1 MRPRLATTG
10 GADRRRL
17 GYHPGHHRHAFV
29 TFAMSRSRILAVMA
43 LLAIAILQPLAETS
57 AASETRR
64 TFRDWVSICP
74 GDGFGACS
82 ASAYVRPGRDPRIGF
97 DFQLRV
103 ERDAPGEAP
112 RVTFIPVF
120 DLVADDADLTVQVDA
135 EPSLRL
141 APGSGYQAVGG
152 LNEYQ
157 LMDAAVSERLLR
169 AMLDGTRVE
178 FRYHARD
185 GKPVR
190 AEFSLIGLTSAL
202 GFFDSAQRAGAVPP
216 PAAGEMPKA
225 FTCTGNEPFWRLDID
240 NGRAE
245 YSRLGGAEKQ
255 ALAGRAQTLDFLR
268 PRLTVWRGA
277 ASGVAKDLVAFVSEE
292 RCADTM
298 ADKTSPYSARI
309 SLPDGEVL
317 AGCCRTGAQRP

>member
-1 MRPRLATTG
+1 MPRT
-10 GADRRRL
+10 
-17 GYHPGHHRHAFV
+17 
-29 TFAMSRSRILAVMA
+29 SA
-43 LLAIAILQPLAETS
+43 LLCAAFAALS
-57 AASETRR
+57 ALLPAADAAAAPETRR
-64 TFRDWVSICP
+64 YFRDWLVICP
-74 GDGFGACS
+74 GDGLGPCS

-103 ERDAPGEAP
+103 GRDAPGEAAHI
-112 RVTFIPVF
+112 TFVPVF

-141 APGSGYQAVGG
+141 APGSGFQSTGG
-152 LNEYQ
+152 LNEYRV
-157 LMDAAVSERLLR
+157 MDAAVSERLLG
-169 AMLDGTRVE
+169 AMREGNRVE
-178 FRYHARD
+178 FRYRGRD

-202 GFFDSAQRAGAVPP
+202 GFFDSAQRAGAAP
-216 PAAGEMPKA
+216 PAATGGMPGA
-225 FTCTGNEPFWRLDID
+225 FICTGNEPSWRLEID
-240 NGRAE
+240 GEGAE
-245 YSRLGGAEKQ
+245 YSRLGAAPEKQ
-255 ALAGRAQTLDFLR
+255 ALAGRQRTLDFLR

-298 ADKTSPYSARI
+298 ADKTFPYSARI

-317 AGCCRTGAQRP
+317 AGCCRAGSQRP